1 MNEQF
6 LIPAN
11 SKKSALIFGL
21 FETFDLLLVGSGVTA
36 SILLFLIL
44 PTEQMLFLILTL
56 APGMITIFL
65 VLPVPYYHNVRK
77 FIMIL
82 YNYLTTRQK
91 FIWKGWCYLDDEEYK
106 IDDASKK

>member
-1 MNEQF
+1 MNQQF

-11 SKKSALIFGL
+11 SKKSMLIFGL
-21 FETFDLLLVGSGVTA
+21 FETFDLLLVGIGV
-36 SILLFLIL
+36 SMSFLLFLIL
-44 PTEQMLFLILTL
+44 PTEEMIYLILTL

-65 VLPVPYYHNVRK
+65 VLPVPYYHNVRT
-77 FIMIL
+77 FIRIV
-82 YNYLTTRQK
+82 YNYFTIRQK

>member
-1 MNEQF
+1 MNQQF

-11 SKKSALIFGL
+11 SKKSMLIFGL
-21 FETFDLLLVGSGVTA
+21 FETFDLLLVGIGV
-36 SILLFLIL
+36 SMSFLLFLIL
-44 PTEQMLFLILTL
+44 PTEEMIYLILTL

-65 VLPVPYYHNVRK
+65 VLPVPYYHNVRT
-77 FIMIL
+77 FIRIV
-82 YNYLTTRQK
+82 YNYFTTRQK